1 MKRLRVEMKIKGMSR
16 LTQFWQEIG
25 DKYSYENIKDLRKQR
40 YIPFIGSGMSV
51 PFGYRE
57 WGSFLSSVVDE
68 YYEPNDTEHIEFD
81 RLLAAGE
88 YLGLA
93 EKINILLNNG
103 IAEEVRKGFHR
114 SKMIAVPAEHN
125 YLHLLCDA
133 GIKTFVTTNFD
144 CVIEENAKV
153 PVENVYLPSN
163 LITPGDTAEAIRS
176 GKGGLI
182 KLHGTW
188 DKPESIILTKT
199 EFDYAYSKEN
209 TAITR
214 TVDYLWNSSVL
225 LFLGCGL
232 KKDYLIERML
242 QLSGTGK
249 RNWHYAVLAYPKAD
263 IKKVKR
269 DLAQLKIRPIW
280 FENGKFDQIQVI
292 LKMLVGADDPEPDDS
307 EEEGADSFPPTRK
320 SHGPETEL
328 KAEDGTS
335 APESEKY
342 LDRLA
347 AQVRDDRELQNALVA
362 AIFSQSGSSSKNH
375 IRKGNLLDDLWNKI
389 FLSKSNYPLS
399 IEGEPGTGKSTL
411 LSLLFINCRKWEP
424 SMQAFL
430 IDTHYYDH
438 YVRSDAVEDLR
449 RYLAQVND
457 YICETRKTI
466 LFIDGINRF
475 SRGDRILE
483 NIIVE
488 WIEKWKAKPNIK
500 FVLSIGVL
508 DESLFPP
515 FKHTSGKQP
524 LGRKSE
530 NRIYLHPVPNA
541 GPMQSQLVARTAY
554 YFAQANGF
562 KQINM
567 QSHKDKLSLYC
578 KKAGGTATDFR
589 TVNFILK
596 LLHAAPSLDEFF
608 KTDIGVAFN
617 RYFHTINSEDEM
629 LATAK
634 YTARSLLQKKYLKQP
649 AKFYYLFKSEAIRNF
664 FFAYYYISLIKNSDV
679 QNLKLFDCIFTP
691 GINRFAVDL
700 MLNEPDNGRI
710 IIHNIHKLM
719 ENKAV
724 TTSQKNQMAFLLG
737 RVTNIACREISIE
750 ILSKEYKEWD
760 WSKRMTNSMAMYI
773 RTVGISLIYLGS
785 TIYASDFYEKLIYN
799 GFLSRINRNFH
810 IQYFITKGYRFDST
824 LKLDDM
830 EMCSAEN
837 IDGLYQYLYHSIL
850 DKNSR
855 RESMCIN
862 IITILNLTVYKIFY
876 LGKNSDTDIQK
887 AQKLIKILL
896 SEKVNLSNSVV
907 LEYVH
912 NISEFI
918 NNGNIYIS
926 TLSSIY
932 HLKEEPRVGWIK
944 RGVNKRVPVES
955 VADHTWACC
964 QLALLF
970 LPENLE
976 DCRFAETSELAVM
989 GNEYNLSRILQMLI
1003 IHDLGEAFTG
1013 DILTGMKSK
1022 DDEKRESSV
1031 FRSLVTLDTLPHF
1044 NTFGYIDDLAKEFKE
1059 RTTYNAKLAKD
1070 IDLIEPLIQLFI
1082 YRKNLDS
1089 YKQDGGRRE
1098 WDEWVKSVETRLNTA
1113 FGKNF
1118 LRFLMN
1124 QILCYF

>member
-1 MKRLRVEMKIKGMSR
+1 MEMKIRGMSQ
-16 LTQFWQEIG
+16 LTQFWQDID
-25 DKYSYENIKDLRKQR
+25 DKYSYDNIGDLRQQK

-51 PFGYRE
+51 PFGYRD
-57 WGSFLSSVVDE
+57 WSGFLSSVVDE
-68 YYEPNDTEHIEFD
+68 YYDPNDKEHIEFD
-81 RLLAAGE
+81 RLLAEGE
-88 YLGLA
+88 YLSLA

-114 SKMIAVPAEHN
+114 SKMATVPAENN
-125 YLHLLCDA
+125 YLRLLCEA

-144 CVIEENAKV
+144 CVIEENAEI
-153 PVENVYLPSN
+153 PVDSIYLPST
-163 LITPGDTAEAIRS
+163 LIMPGDTTEAIRT

-188 DKPESIILTKT
+188 DKPESIILTKA
-199 EFDYAYSKEN
+199 EFDKAYSTKN
-209 TAITR
+209 TAITE
-214 TVDYLWNSSVL
+214 TIDYLWNSSVL

-232 KKDYLIERML
+232 KKDYLIDKMFH
-242 QLSGTGK
+242 LSGSGK
-249 RNWHYAVLAYPKAD
+249 QNWHYAILAHPNTD
-263 IKKVKR
+263 IKKVRR
-269 DLAQLKIRPIW
+269 DLIQLKIRPIW
-280 FENGKFDQIQVI
+280 FEDGKFDQIQVI
-292 LKMLVGADDPEPDDS
+292 LKIIASADNPEPDDT
-307 EEEGADSFPPTRK
+307 EEEEADSSLLKGK
-320 SHGPETEL
+320 SHGPATEL
-328 KAEDGTS
+328 KAADGKFP
-335 APESEKY
+335 PERLKY
-342 LDRLA
+342 LDHLA
-347 AQVRDDRELQNALVA
+347 AQVRGDRELQNALVT
-362 AIFSQSGSSSKNH
+362 AIFSQSNNFNKNYL
-375 IRKGNLLDDLWNKI
+375 RKGTLLDDLWHKI
-389 FLSKSNYPLS
+389 ISSKSNYPLS

-411 LSLLFINCRKWEP
+411 LSLLFTHCLELEP
-424 SMQAFL
+424 SIQAFL
-430 IDTHYYDH
+430 IDTHFYDH
-438 YVRSDAVEDLR
+438 EMRTDAAEDLR
-449 RYLAQVND
+449 QYLVQIND
-457 YICETRKTI
+457 CICEKRETI

-475 SRGDRILE
+475 SRGDRSLE
-483 NIIVE
+483 NIIVQ
-488 WIEKWKAKPNIK
+488 WIEKWKVKPNIK

-524 LGRKSE
+524 LGSKSE
-530 NRIYLHPVPNA
+530 NRIYLHPVPNTESR
-541 GPMQSQLVARTAY
+541 QSRLVAMTSY
-554 YFAQANGF
+554 YFAEANGF
-562 KQINM
+562 KQINT
-567 QSHKDKLSLYC
+567 QSYKDKLSLYC
-578 KKAGGTATDFR
+578 KKAGGTSTDFR

-596 LLHAAPSLDEFF
+596 LLYAAPSMDEFF

-617 RYFHTINSEDEM
+617 RYFHTINSEETM

-634 YTARSLLQKKYLKQP
+634 YTARSLLQKKSRKP
-649 AKFYYLFKSEAIRNF
+649 IKFYYLFKSEAIRNF
-664 FFAYYYISLIKNSDV
+664 FFAYYYISLIKNCDV

-700 MLNEPDNGRI
+700 MLNEPDHGRRI
-710 IIHNIHKLM
+710 INNIQKLM
-719 ENKAV
+719 ENEAV

-737 RVTNIACREISIE
+737 RVTNKVCREISIE

-760 WSKRMTNSMAMYI
+760 WNKRMTNSMAMYI

-799 GFLSRINRNFH
+799 GFLSKINRNFH

-824 LKLDDM
+824 LKLDDT

-837 IDGLYQYLYHSIL
+837 IDGLYQYIYHSIL

-855 RESMCIN
+855 GESMCIN
-862 IITILNLTVYKIFY
+862 IITILNLTVYKIFC

-887 AQKLIKILL
+887 AQKLIEILL

-912 NISEFI
+912 NIREYI

-926 TLSSIY
+926 TLSNIY
-932 HLKEEPRVGWIK
+932 HLKEEPRAGWIK
-944 RGVNKRVPVES
+944 RGVDKRIPVES

-976 DCRFAETSELAVM
+976 DCQFAEASELSVM
-989 GNEYNLSRILQMLI
+989 GNEYSLSRILQMLI

-1013 DILTGMKSK
+1013 DILNGTKSA
-1022 DDEKRESSV
+1022 DDEKRESNA

-1059 RTTYNAKLAKD
+1059 RATYNAKLAKD

-1082 YRKNLDS
+1082 YRENLDS
-1089 YKQDGGRRE
+1089 YEQDGGRRE
-1098 WDEWVKSVETRLNTA
+1098 RDEWVKSVETRLNTA
-1113 FGKNF
+1113 LGKNF
-1118 LRFLMN
+1118 LYFLSN
-1124 QILCYF
+1124 QILCHF